1 MRHTHAQIQWLDGF
15 KPLCRYCQVP
25 CDRRS
30 REYRGMTLC
39 PYCYA
44 EMPPIHTQ
52 HKELLKCQP
61 HLPPTT

>member
-1 MRHTHAQIQWLDGF
+1 MRYTHAQIQWLDGY

-39 PYCYA
+39 PQCYA
-44 EMPPIHTQ
+44 DEPLSLTTQ
-52 HKELLKCQP
+52 KKELIHVYERP
-61 HLPPTT
+61 